1 MRIAYVTETWLPS
14 SDGIITRLLAT
25 IDQLLAAG
33 HEVLVIAPR
42 TDRPDLPGVVVR
54 TVPTIHFS
62 FVYGGQSWGL
72 PLPRVA
78 RYLDEFR
85 PDVVHLLNPV
95 LIGIAGSLT
104 ARSRGYP
111 LIASY
116 HTDVARYARDYR
128 LSWIV
133 PLLEAHLRRIHGA
146 AHVNLATSAT
156 GRLRL
161 SSHGIT
167 ESRLWPAGVDLD
179 TYIPIDLMPEDRL
192 PVRLPVRRTGSKP
205 TALYVGRVAAEK
217 ELHRLQPL
225 ADPGSPFHLTIVGDG
240 PARQDLQRRFGPH
253 VTFTGT
259 LTGAA
264 LAAAYRDA
272 DVFVFPSTTET
283 LGLVLMEALASGLP
297 VVAYDSPAS
306 RDLLSDCQAARLVP
320 ADHHDQHDQQPTPG
334 DGRLIAAI
342 SELLSQPQDQLR
354 RAARAHVED
363 QSWHRA
369 TSVLLDHYRTA
380 IEAAHS

>member
-25 IDQLLAAG
+25 IDQLQAAG

-42 TDRPDLPGVVVR
+42 TERPDLPGVAVR
-54 TVPTIHFS
+54 TVPTIRFR
-62 FVYGGQSWGL
+62 FVYGGQAWGL

-95 LIGIAGSLT
+95 LIGIAGSLS

-116 HTDVARYARDYR
+116 HTDVARYARDYK

-167 ESRLWPAGVDLD
+167 ESRLWPAGVDLE
-179 TYIPIDLMPEDRL
+179 TYTPIDLVAPDRS
-192 PVRLPVRRTGSKP
+192 PVLRTNGRKP
-205 TALYVGRVAAEK
+205 TALYVGRIAAEK
-217 ELHRLQPL
+217 ELHRLEPL
-225 ADPGSPFHLTIVGDG
+225 ARPASPFHLTMVGDG
-240 PARQDLQRRFGPH
+240 PARQELQRRFGPH
-253 VTFTGT
+253 VTFRGR

-264 LAAAYRDA
+264 LAQAYRQA

-297 VVAYDSPAS
+297 VVAFDSPAS
-306 RDLLSDCQAARLVP
+306 RDLLSGCPAARLVA
-320 ADHHDQHDQQPTPG
+320 ADLRDQHGIADQDQ
-334 DGRLIAAI
+334 LIAAI
-342 SELLSQPQDQLR
+342 TELLNQPQDQLC
-354 RAARAHVED
+354 RAARAHVQD
-363 QSWHRA
+363 KSWYRA
-369 TSVLLDHYRTA
+369 TTVLLDHYRTA
-380 IEAAHS
+380 IAAAHG